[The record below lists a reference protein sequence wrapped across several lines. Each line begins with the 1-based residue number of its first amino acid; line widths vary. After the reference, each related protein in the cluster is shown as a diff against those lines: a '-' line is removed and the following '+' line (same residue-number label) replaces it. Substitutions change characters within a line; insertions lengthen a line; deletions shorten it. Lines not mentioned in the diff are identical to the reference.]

1 MSTTDQRTEEFL
13 RLNKLE
19 EENGR
24 LRAKLEERLEAAKKA
39 LRTVVEA
46 IQAAGYEPKTLETTV
61 QKDDAEASRLLS
73 EYKAAVEAE
82 SAALKN
88 IEAAVA

>member
-13 RLNKLE
+13 RLKKQE
-19 EENGR
+19 EENVK
-24 LRAKLEERLEAAKKA
+24 LRAKLEEKLEAAKKA

-46 IQAAGYEPKTLETTV
+46 IQAAGYDPKTLEATV
-61 QKDDAEASRLLS
+61 QKEDAEASRMLA
-73 EYKAAVEAE
+73 EYKEAVEAE
-82 SAALKN
+82 SAALKK